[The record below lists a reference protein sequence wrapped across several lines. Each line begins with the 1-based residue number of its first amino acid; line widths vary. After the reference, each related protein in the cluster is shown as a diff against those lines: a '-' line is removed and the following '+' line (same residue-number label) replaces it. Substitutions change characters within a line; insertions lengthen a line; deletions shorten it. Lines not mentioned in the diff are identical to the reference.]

1 MSAALAKP
9 EPLPIGVIKT
19 FGEYGP
25 MYEVIGPAPRGP
37 KGEMVHIRVF
47 FTEEE
52 LDYPL
57 EDMLADPLKP

>member
-9 EPLPIGVIKT
+9 EPIPVGAIKT
-19 FGEYGP
+19 FGHWGP
-25 MYEVIGPAPRGP
+25 MYEVMGPAPEGP
-37 KGEMVHIRVF
+37 KGAMVHIRVF

-57 EDMLADPLKP
+57 TEMLEDPYKP